1 MDRATSLA
9 DSRSGQLTIT
19 VTFAGTRATIALIG
33 ELDIAVVAEVG
44 EVVRLVVASE
54 GLTDLHLDATRV
66 TFIDSTGL
74 ATLVRARQT
83 AADYLLVFT
92 LATTHSGP
100 VVRVVGLC
108 GLGQWLAECCS

>member
-9 DSRSGQLTIT
+9 DSCSDQLTIT

-33 ELDIAVVAEVG
+33 ELDIAVVADVG

-54 GLTDLHLDATRV
+54 GLTAVHLDATRV

-74 ATLVRARQT
+74 VLLMRARQT
-83 AADYLLVFT
+83 AEDYLLKFT

-108 GLGQWLAECCS
+108 GLGQWFADCRS